1 MFLFNKYK
9 NITYLG
15 GLIGGVV
22 GIVVHVTVNGVCFT
36 YNNLPYIFV
45 MLFYYINITKN
56 TYNDI

>member
-1 MFLFNKYK
+1 MFLYLLNK

-36 YNNLPYIFV
+36 YNRLPYIFV
-45 MLFYYINITKN
+45 MLM
-56 TYNDI
+56 